1 MSRIEISPCC
11 SMSTQLFR
19 ADCAASGRWASVF
32 CTFVRL
38 DLVGSRSEWRGR
50 SNNAS
55 ESGNGHDGCWRVGW
69 RVQPIAPD
77 IKLLGYSLKT
87 TWYCGLVWH
96 RVRKRNLLVRHSL
109 HRATNQPMFVY
120 PSFTLGCTNL
130 SLTHYTI
137 WNGMYVWP
145 DHQSLW
151 NNQSVSTGT
160 DVHNSYKHRYNGTVC
175 FSFCAEESFLSYP
188 GVVPQVRDT

>member
-1 MSRIEISPCC
+1 MSRIEISP
-11 SMSTQLFR
+11 
-19 ADCAASGRWASVF
+19 DCAACGRWASVF
-32 CTFVRL
+32 RTFVRL

-87 TWYCGLVWH
+87 TWNCGLVWH
-96 RVRKRNLLVRHSL
+96 RVRKRNLLCPTFAPSSNKS
-109 HRATNQPMFVY
+109 TNVCLPGVNTH

-130 SLTHYTI
+130 SLTHYTV